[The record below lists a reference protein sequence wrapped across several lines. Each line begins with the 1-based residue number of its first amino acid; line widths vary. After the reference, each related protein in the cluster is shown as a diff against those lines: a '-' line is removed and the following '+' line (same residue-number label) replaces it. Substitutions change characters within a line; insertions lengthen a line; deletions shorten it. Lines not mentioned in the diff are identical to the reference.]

1 MATLNFIDKLVRVNN
16 SAECNA
22 GVELT
27 LRFTDSE
34 NGSKSITFSKENP
47 NGEHLFGGV
56 SIETENE
63 TRISKLSVGNL
74 SREKTITFDI
84 NNNIDAENAYVDFKV
99 VVFLGNSR
107 FNVIKAEII
116 SRNDEGQLS
125 PESANVLDF
134 VTVDCLIEETSIVPT
149 PSVTTTNTPTL
160 SAKNLWDAISVFDA
174 DNVLEI
180 GNTIYQTQDAEP
192 YTINQLININPE
204 NYEDAT
210 IFYVRQ
216 VNQNVVYKLQREN
229 AESNVA
235 KVVDFLLCPTRTPTP
250 THSPTASVT
259 PSFTPTNTLTPTN
272 SATYTPTVTRSNTP
286 TQTITRSVTPTS
298 TLTNTPTLTSSQTS
312 PATDFNYY
320 YIASNIQGLCYGVQ
334 TLIPTIL
341 VYDNNL
347 ENLLPKIQNAI
358 DVSDWWGFEEIASRL
373 PESGNFSRLYLRR
386 TTDEDN
392 NIIIVTK
399 AAGTGQA
406 FIIENTEEPVCITQ
420 TPTRTPTTTPPETP
434 TPTATITSTHTPS
447 ITPSPVFNRNIFV
460 VLNRPS
466 EYTEVI
472 NNRARYV
479 HIFNSADNFSVV
491 GTLVLNQPIYAETNL
506 EYNDVDL
513 TSQYTLQSFRSILD
527 SEDNQIVYVYS
538 LDSQK
543 FYELKNVQNILV
555 VTAELPTP
563 TTTPTPSPTSTTQPT
578 PTPSQTPTTTPPLTP
593 LPTRTANPTGTP
605 TNSVTPTISPTNSVT
620 PTNTSTPHG
629 TPTPTPTNTNTPT
642 SSKTPTPPPTGT
654 PTATV
659 TPVMLSKVIQISLN
673 RLEIGR
679 NYIVEITDIMNSDS
693 EVRIVP
699 TLQNIIASSHTQ
711 NIAVRLDFSG
721 SVAIINL
728 NIKVTDTVNSSVD
741 YNTILVYT
749 NNFQECY

>member
-1 MATLNFIDKLVRVNN
+1 MSTLNFTETLITVDNAVDCTNGVQAVLRLAATTTGEKTVR
-16 SAECNA
+16 
-22 GVELT
+22 LT
-27 LRFTDSE
+27 RENVSGYHSFGAVTLGDSE
-34 NGSKSITFSKENP
+34 G
-47 NGEHLFGGV
+47 
-56 SIETENE
+56 
-63 TRISKLSVGNL
+63 ISVQNL
-74 SREKTITFDI
+74 SSGGDLERIKEFTF
-84 NNNIDAENAYVDFKV
+84 NVQSVSGAGYVDFNIL
-99 VVFLGNSR
+99 VFVKESR
-107 FNVIKAEII
+107 YNIIKAEIV
-116 SRNDEGQLS
+116 NE
-125 PESANVLDF
+125 NVLDF
-134 VTVDCLIEETSIVPT
+134 VTIDCLTETPIITPT
-149 PSVTTTNTPTL
+149 SSETPTPTL
-160 SAKNLWDAISVFDA
+160 TEGFNNVWRKIPIFDI
-174 DNVLEI
+174 DKVLEI
-180 GNTIYQTQDAEP
+180 GDIIYSSDLTDKYSLTEIQQLNTQYFND
-192 YTINQLININPE
+192 YN
-204 NYEDAT
+204 

-216 VNQNVVYKLQREN
+216 IQENVVYKVRPDSDNLDIMR
-229 AESNVA
+229 
-235 KVVDFLLCPTRTPTP
+235 VVDFELCPTQT
-250 THSPTASVT
+250 VT
-259 PSFTPTNTLTPTN
+259 PSFTPTNTRTPSYTPSSTATPTN

-312 PATDFNYY
+312 PATGFNYY

-341 VYDNNL
+341 VYGNDL
-347 ENLLPKIQNAI
+347 ANLLPKIQNAI
-358 DVSDWWGFEEIASRL
+358 EVSDWWGFEEIASRL

-420 TPTRTPTTTPPETP
+420 TPTSTPTTTPTSTPPSTITP
-434 TPTATITSTHTPS
+434 TQTNTPS
-447 ITPSPVFNRNIFV
+447 ITPSSVLNKNIFV
-460 VLNRPS
+460 ALNRPS

-479 HIFNSADNFSVV
+479 HIFNSGDSFSVA

-527 SEDNQIVYVYS
+527 SEDNQIIYVYS

-563 TTTPTPSPTSTTQPT
+563 TATPTPSPTSTTQPT

-654 PTATV
+654 PTGTV

-679 NYIVEITDIMNSDS
+679 NYVVEIADIMNSDS
-693 EVRIVP
+693 EVRVVP
-699 TLQNIIASSHTQ
+699 TTQNIIASNHVQ

-728 NIKVTDTVNSSVD
+728 NIKVTDTVNGSVD